1 MWGVAAGV
9 LVVALGVA
17 RQAPVGAA
25 IGLMG
30 VAGLVWGA
38 AAVGGQDGAG
48 GGRGTAGG
56 RTGDTA
62 GEGGRVRAVVV
73 RLADPAPADGGL
85 VEARV
90 EAGPCGGALS
100 IRWPASHPARG
111 GTLWLVAGRWVGDV
125 RRGVLV
131 ARRIRQLDGERKGR
145 GAVRDRLARRTD
157 ELFGARAP
165 LVAALVFA
173 PNAALDPEVRERY
186 ARSGLA
192 HILSISGLH
201 VGFLAAW
208 LALILR
214 KLGLSPGPRAG
225 AAALLL
231 VGYLWVLGFPAPAT
245 RAAVMLVADQVAR
258 LRQRVAA
265 PRGVIALSA
274 LVVLFADPWALQSVG
289 AWLSVAAIGAV
300 IWADRAMARSPRV
313 LRLPASV
320 PGGHVIMIAGW
331 RAALLW
337 AGVAAAAWWLWSS
350 PRRPWLVG
358 ARCGFVVA
366 LVCWAP
372 VVDTALGGASLDA
385 CRCLTVHFLDVGQGD
400 AAALRTPAGRWVVVD
415 GGPRTPESDAGR
427 RVVIPFLRR
436 HGASGLALVVATH
449 GDADHLGGLPAVG
462 RAFRPD
468 VVLEPGEPLGRPPS
482 PGFLG
487 GAGAAGA
494 RGSP

>member
-1 MWGVAAGV
+1 
-9 LVVALGVA
+9 
-17 RQAPVGAA
+17 
-25 IGLMG
+25 MG
-30 VAGLVWGA
+30 
-38 AAVGGQDGAG
+38 
-48 GGRGTAGG
+48 
-56 RTGDTA
+56 
-62 GEGGRVRAVVV
+62 
-73 RLADPAPADGGL
+73 
-85 VEARV
+85 ARV
-90 EAGPCGGALS
+90 SGA
-100 IRWPASHPARG
+100 
-111 GTLWLVAGRWVGDV
+111 
-125 RRGVLV
+125 
-131 ARRIRQLDGERKGR
+131 
-145 GAVRDRLARRTD
+145 
-157 ELFGARAP
+157 
-165 LVAALVFA
+165 
-173 PNAALDPEVRERY
+173 
-186 ARSGLA
+186 
-192 HILSISGLH
+192 
-201 VGFLAAW
+201 
-208 LALILR
+208 
-214 KLGLSPGPRAG
+214 
-225 AAALLL
+225 
-231 VGYLWVLGFPAPAT
+231 AT

-313 LRLPASV
+313 LRLLAPPAAATLVTAPVTAFAFGTVAPIGVVANLVAIPLAAVAVPGLAMALALPRIAAALSHLLAAGAGLGLALLDAVARLAASV

-337 AGVAAAAWWLWSS
+337 AGVAAAAWWLWNS

-400 AAALRTPAGRWVVVD
+400 AAVLRTPAGRWVVVD

-449 GDADHLGGLPAVG
+449 GDADHLGGVPAGG
-462 RAFRPD
+462 RAVPPG
-468 VVLEPGEPLGRPPS
+468 VGVEPGEPLGRPPYLEV
-482 PGFLG
+482 PGEVE
-487 GAGAAGA
+487 AAGDPDHPA
-494 RGSP
+494 RAGGRTEAGGGTFHGPRAASAL